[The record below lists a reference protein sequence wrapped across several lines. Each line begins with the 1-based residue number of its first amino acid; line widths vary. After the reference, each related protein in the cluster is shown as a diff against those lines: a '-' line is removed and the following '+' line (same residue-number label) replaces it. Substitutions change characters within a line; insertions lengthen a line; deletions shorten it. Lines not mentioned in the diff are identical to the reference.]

1 MNRRKSKRFKKR
13 PIIKEKIYLHIEKN
27 IKEYAIF
34 TIIFVIGII
43 IGIFFIN
50 NTSEN
55 QKSEI
60 TSYINSFVNNIKQ
73 ETNIDEMQLLK
84 NSIKNN
90 FIITLLLWFMGST
103 VIGISIVY
111 IIICFRGFCL
121 GYTISSIIAVLRYR
135 KRINIFTF
143 KFVVT
148 KFIIYTMHNF
158 ISCKWYETI

>member
-1 MNRRKSKRFKKR
+1 MNRRKLKRFKKR
-13 PIIKEKIYLHIEKN
+13 PFIKEKIYSHLEKN

-60 TSYINSFVNNIKQ
+60 SSYINNFVNNIKQ
-73 ETNIDEMQLLK
+73 ETKIDEMQLLK

-90 FIITLLLWFMGST
+90 LIIILLLWFMGST

-135 KRINIFTF
+135 KRINIFAF
-143 KFVVT
+143 KFVIA
-148 KFIIYTMHNF
+148 KFIVYTMHNF
-158 ISCKWYETI
+158 IGCKWYETI